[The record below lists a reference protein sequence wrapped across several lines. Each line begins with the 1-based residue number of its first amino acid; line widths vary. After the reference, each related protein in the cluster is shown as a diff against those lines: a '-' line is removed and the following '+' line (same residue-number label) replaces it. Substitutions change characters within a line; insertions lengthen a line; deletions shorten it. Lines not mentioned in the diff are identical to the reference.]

1 MPGYWVYVL
10 TNKPR
15 GTLYV
20 GVTNDLVR
28 RAHEHREGLIGGF
41 AKRISLKCWFTLN
54 GTMLHGWLFSV
65 KRTSSTGQGYGKCSS
80 LKQPIRSGVIC
91 MATLPVDGH
100 DNSTRSLPGIAVRRT
115 ACFRTACHK
124 LSVMRGLDPRIHDE
138 RHHERQYCLPG
149 GAASW
154 IAGSSPAM
162 TVLNCRVIELE
173 LLKSPFGTHGGMNVG
188 SLQCVGL
195 YWRLRS

>member
-100 DNSTRSLPGIAVRRT
+100 DNSTRSLPGITVRRT

-138 RHHERQYCLPG
+138 RHHEKAVLPPWRRG
-149 GAASW
+149 LMDCRVKPGNDR
-154 IAGSSPAM
+154 
-162 TVLNCRVIELE
+162 VELRVIELE
-173 LLKSPFGTHGGMNVG
+173 LLKSPCGT
-188 SLQCVGL
+188 
-195 YWRLRS
+195 